1 MMKNLI
7 LAMAAGNRK
16 RVLLFLLLLFLP
28 VTIFASEGSVPKI
41 GPIRV
46 EFIIFGLI
54 LVGVALFHRHTF
66 WVAVTGL
73 TVLLIFKF
81 AFDPALGWAS
91 ICSAPLPSL
100 SRSWIRI

>member
-1 MMKNLI
+1 
-7 LAMAAGNRK
+7 MAAGNRK
-16 RVLLFLLLLFLP
+16 RVLLFLLLLLLP
-28 VTIFASEGSVPKI
+28 VTIFASDGSVPKI

-81 AFDPALGWAS
+81 AFDPAFRLGEHMFGTTPFLEQ
-91 ICSAPLPSL
+91 IK
-100 SRSWIRI
+100 IRI